1 MIDVVSEGFEL
12 RSGEHTFLQAC
23 RREPVDRRPAW
34 MMRQAGRYLP
44 EYRALRKKVSFLEL
58 CHSPDLACEVTL
70 QPLRRFDLDAAIL
83 FSDIMVPIEA
93 MGVGIEFTPGPVIDK
108 PVRSAADVDRLH
120 VPDPEAELPFVG
132 DAIRRICGEL
142 GGALPLIGFAG
153 APFTLACYL
162 VDGQGS
168 KTFPKTRP
176 LCYSDPA
183 TFHALLSKLTTTVGA
198 FLNAQVAA
206 GAAAVQVF
214 DSWIGLLGPAEYREA
229 IAPHMEALFGMLD
242 REAAPLIYYVSGGAM
257 LLPEVR
263 RLEPDVAGV
272 DWRVPI
278 GQAREILGPH
288 IAVQGNLDP
297 AALLAQPEVAA
308 GRARA
313 VCAAAGERGHV
324 FNLGHGLFPDTP
336 IESVKAVLDA
346 VHGPTDES
354 GEAWCW

>member
-1 MIDVVSEGFEL
+1 
-12 RSGEHTFLQAC
+12 
-23 RREPVDRRPAW
+23 
-34 MMRQAGRYLP
+34 
-44 EYRALRKKVSFLEL
+44 
-58 CHSPDLACEVTL
+58 
-70 QPLRRFDLDAAIL
+70 
-83 FSDIMVPIEA
+83 
-93 MGVGIEFTPGPVIDK
+93 
-108 PVRSAADVDRLH
+108 
-120 VPDPEAELPFVG
+120 
-132 DAIRRICGEL
+132 
-142 GGALPLIGFAG
+142 
-153 APFTLACYL
+153 
-162 VDGQGS
+162 
-168 KTFPKTRP
+168 
-176 LCYSDPA
+176 
-183 TFHALLSKLTTTVGA
+183 
-198 FLNAQVAA
+198 
-206 GAAAVQVF
+206 
-214 DSWIGLLGPAEYREA
+214 
-229 IAPHMEALFGMLD
+229 
-242 REAAPLIYYVSGGAM
+242 M